1 MVRINMNYKLSVFAI
16 AVILILSVSLVSAE
30 YPSVVDN
37 SSSSAGV
44 GPQINPDGSYTFI
57 VESPSGVFSSVSVVI
72 GGKTYPMEYSNT
84 RWMVSISGLSSGTIY
99 YYRVVTS
106 AGVVFQGANQ
116 KL

>member
-1 MVRINMNYKLSVFAI
+1 MKYKLSLFAI
-16 AVILILSVSLVSAE
+16 ATILIFSLSLVSAQ
-30 YPSVVDN
+30 YPSVVDT

-44 GPQINPDGSYTFI
+44 GPQVNPDGSYTFI

-72 GGKTYPMEYSNT
+72 AGQTYPMEYSNT
-84 RWMVSISGLSSGTIY
+84 RWIVTIPGLPPGTIY
-99 YYRVVTS
+99 YYQIVTS